1 MAVEGMESGMAQ
13 LSVRNTFI
21 HVDDADNMNMRG
33 RGTPRSRS
41 VPVRDSSRDAPL
53 EPRDNVQLPD
63 LNRPP
68 SAADL
73 QRGLEQVRQAQERYE
88 RGSDV
93 ASNAE
98 GDGDAD
104 DDDLDGGDPAELSIG
119 SAAHA
124 SGTCKPCAWNWKP
137 SGCEGGRNC
146 EFCHI
151 CGQDELKIRRKRRVR
166 ELRASARR
174 NRSSDSGHS
183 SNLSDASSAS
193 GASSRS
199 SRSRRSGGSAR
210 GAVPLPPGPVVREPS
225 PQAGAAADQRP

>member
-1 MAVEGMESGMAQ
+1 MDPVEGIESGFGQ
-13 LSVRNTFI
+13 LSVRNTFL
-21 HVDDADNMNMRG
+21 HYEPDGNMRG
-33 RGTPRSRS
+33 RGTPRSHS
-41 VPVRDSSRDAPL
+41 VPVRDSPRNAPL
-53 EPRDNVQLPD
+53 EPREDVQLPD
-63 LNRPP
+63 LSRPP
-68 SAADL
+68 RAADL
-73 QRGLEQVRQAQERYE
+73 QRGLEQVRQAQELDA
-88 RGSDV
+88 GSDV
-93 ASNAE
+93 VSRDGLD
-98 GDGDAD
+98 GDGDAS
-104 DDDLDGGDPAELSIG
+104 DDDLDGGDADLSIG

-183 SNLSDASSAS
+183 SNLSDASSVS

-199 SRSRRSGGSAR
+199 SRSGRRSNGSAR
-210 GAVPLPPGPVVREPS
+210 GGAVPLPPGPVHREPS
-225 PQAGAAADQRP
+225 PQSGLPAEP

>member
-1 MAVEGMESGMAQ
+1 MDPTEGLESGMAQ
-13 LSVRNTFI
+13 LSVRNTFL
-21 HVDDADNMNMRG
+21 HFDVDPDNMRG

-41 VPVRDSSRDAPL
+41 VPAHDSPRTAPL
-53 EPRDNVQLPD
+53 VPRENVQLPD
-63 LNRPP
+63 LSRPP

-73 QRGLEQVRQAQERYE
+73 QRGLEQLRQAQENGE
-88 RGSDV
+88 RDSDV
-93 ASNAE
+93 ASKDGEE
-98 GDGDAD
+98 GDGDGD
-104 DDDLDGGDPAELSIG
+104 EDDLDPAELSIG
-119 SAAHA
+119 SRAHA

-151 CGQDELKIRRKRRVR
+151 CGQDELKLRRKRRVR

-183 SNLSDASSAS
+183 SMSDASSAS

-225 PQAGAAADQRP
+225 AGAADQPP